1 MIQPFTL
8 NRKPLPKFFSQGS
21 RPGGNYPGVMA
32 INPIP
37 PPPGRIDWPSALE
50 EHGRWLRVAI
60 WSRVGDRHAVEE
72 VLQEVALAAVSQRSP
87 LLDPAKLPAW
97 LHRLAVRQ
105 ALLHRRG
112 QGRRGRL
119 LERYADRFQPTES
132 ADPLAWLLQTE
143 RATLVRT
150 ALDRLPRR
158 DAEILML
165 KHAED
170 WTYRQLADH
179 LGLSVPAVEA
189 RLHRARQRLRDELSR
204 QPAFEVRP

>member
-1 MIQPFTL
+1 MT
-8 NRKPLPKFFSQGS
+8 
-21 RPGGNYPGVMA
+21 
-32 INPIP
+32 INP
-37 PPPGRIDWPSALE
+37 PPPPDRRIDWAAALA

-60 WSRVGDRHAVEE
+60 LARVGDRHAAEE
-72 VLQEVALAAVSQRSP
+72 VLQEVALAAVAQRSP

-105 ALLHRRG
+105 ALLY
-112 QGRRGRL
+112 RRGRGRRRRL
-119 LERYADRFQPTES
+119 IERHAERPRSPET
-132 ADPLAWLLQTE
+132 ADPLGWLLENE
-143 RATLVRT
+143 RAAIVRA

-165 KHAED
+165 KYAED

-189 RLHRARQRLRDELSR
+189 RLHRARRKLRSELSHS
-204 QPAFEVRP
+204 PASPERP